1 MHIMLQDF
9 KTVSKVAKPRQKNL
23 NSDADIVNILKEFFF
38 SYYKHFLKN
47 FLSVEES

>member
-1 MHIMLQDF
+1 MLQDF
-9 KTVSKVAKPRQKNL
+9 KTVSKVSKPRQKNL
-23 NSDADIVNILKEFFF
+23 NSDADIVNILKEFF